1 MKMIEDKIDIK
12 MFAPC
17 GMNCKVCYKHCYSKK
32 SCGGCFL
39 SDEEKPEHCRKCKI
53 KDCVKLKGLSYC
65 YQCLKFPCMLIIR
78 LEKIYSKRYN
88 DSLIENSEFVK
99 EYGLVKFMES
109 QKKKYRCTECGGI
122 ISVHDKECSEC
133 QSKMEQ

>member
-1 MKMIEDKIDIK
+1 
-12 MFAPC
+12 
-17 GMNCKVCYKHCYSKK
+17 
-32 SCGGCFL
+32 
-39 SDEEKPEHCRKCKI
+39 
-53 KDCVKLKGLSYC
+53 
-65 YQCLKFPCMLIIR
+65 MLIIR
-78 LEKIYSKRYN
+78 LEKNYSKRYN
-88 DSLIENSEFVK
+88 VSLIENSEFVK